1 MSRWTLPM
9 TSVDPYIW
17 VAMITLFVATS
28 IALLVLAALPLRA
41 AKAAAIAEATK
52 ESGGGTGDAIPRD
65 GVSLEGL
72 LRFQREVARVQPRW
86 RRALAFLTGTAT
98 AYQTTED
105 VDQLAKAH
113 LTSERR
119 CAYVEMLDGNPEFV
133 GEATVFISHAWKM
146 RFDTL
151 VDCVREADAA
161 IRVPGHPR
169 YKPGA
174 TPYFWIDLLVSDQHS
189 ASSRP
194 FTWFE
199 IVFRETVERIGH
211 TVVALEWEDHK
222 PLGRAW
228 CLWEMFCATTG
239 PAKSQGGGFAKG
251 GSSSPRPPPLLE
263 LSFPLDA
270 AASLR
275 RDLEYNIDLMEQKL
289 CRIDLRNV
297 DAFHGGECRRLRG
310 GCPKNAVGQVCPD
323 DKGQILKAIEASQ
336 IGLGGMTKRIIAA
349 LRYSIVGE
357 ARVALAGIEHNDKRG
372 ASLLQFNIAKLLN
385 ETGRRGEAEGLL
397 REFVEI
403 SRRTRGNEHADTLSG
418 IGQLATILNERGEA
432 TSLNREA
439 LDGFRRTLGSLHEST
454 LTSMGNLALLLQDSG
469 NLTEAEQLFR
479 EALAGKRR
487 VLGNKHQ
494 STLASIDNLA
504 GLLQAQG
511 KYAEAEA
518 LQREDLEGSRRILGN
533 MHPDTLVSINNLAL
547 LLQMQGKLV
556 EAEPLYREALDG
568 RRRVL
573 GDERA
578 DTLACISSL
587 ALLLRAQGRLVDA
600 EQLFREALAGRRR
613 TLGDEHPST
622 LKSKRYLESVLREMG
637 KEATEAA
644 ASTASTPGPTRRSS
658 RRASMRTKL

>member
-1 MSRWTLPM
+1 MARWTLPM
-9 TSVDPYIW
+9 MASVDPYIW

-41 AKAAAIAEATK
+41 AKAAAIAKATK

-239 PAKSQGGGFAKG
+239 PANSQGGGFAKG
-251 GSSSPRPPPLLE
+251 GSAGTVSSPRPPPLLE
-263 LSFPLDA
+263 LSFPRDA

-275 RDLEYNIDLMEQKL
+275 RDLEYNIDLIEKKF

-297 DAFHGGECRRLRG
+297 DAFHGGECRRLHG
-310 GCPKNAVGQVCPD
+310 GCPKIAVGQICPD
-323 DKGQILKAIEASQ
+323 DKGQILRAIEASP
-336 IGLGGMTKRIIAA
+336 IGLGGMTKQIIAA
-349 LRYSIVGE
+349 LRNSIVCE
-357 ARVALAGIEHNDKRG
+357 ARVALEHEDKRG
-372 ASLLQFNIAKLLN
+372 ASLLQFNIAKLLS
-385 ETGRRGEAEGLL
+385 ETGSREEAEVLL
-397 REFVEI
+397 REYVEA
-403 SRRTRGNEHADTLSG
+403 SRRTRGDEHADTLSG

-439 LDGFRRTLGSLHEST
+439 LNGFRRTLGNLHQST
-454 LTSMGNLALLLQDSG
+454 LTSMGNLALLRQDEG
-469 NLTEAEQLFR
+469 NLSEAERLFR

-518 LQREDLEGSRRILGN
+518 LQREDLEGSRRILGDV
-533 MHPDTLVSINNLAL
+533 HPDTLVSINNLAL
-547 LLQMQGKLV
+547 LL
-556 EAEPLYREALDG
+556 PR
-568 RRRVL
+568 
-573 GDERA
+573 
-578 DTLACISSL
+578 
-587 ALLLRAQGRLVDA
+587 
-600 EQLFREALAGRRR
+600 ALAADARQTGR
-613 TLGDEHPST
+613 S
-622 LKSKRYLESVLREMG
+622 
-637 KEATEAA
+637 
-644 ASTASTPGPTRRSS
+644 
-658 RRASMRTKL
+658 